1 MPRNPW
7 KETSHKSH
15 ELRLL
20 ASPLRNFR
28 RELQE
33 NPVQI
38 YLGKIQHHPTS
49 RVLLLPPPGW
59 LLVCCVRQTRH
70 CRRFHD
76 QPDFDARLGL
86 DGPGGMNVRGG
97 PGLGDP
103 PGLDARPG
111 FPTLTCIMN
120 FGASIHRMASL
131 TFTAL
136 LKFEITAA
144 GPSFE
149 PHGND

>member
-15 ELRLL
+15 ELQLL
-20 ASPLRNFR
+20 ASPLRIFR

-59 LLVCCVRQTRH
+59 LLVCCVRQRRH

-76 QPDFDARLGL
+76 QPDFDARLEL

-97 PGLGDP
+97 PGLGGP

-111 FPTLTCIMN
+111 FPHSHVHHELRGFDTQNGLLDLH
-120 FGASIHRMASL
+120 GAPEVRDRCRWP
-131 TFTAL
+131 FV
-136 LKFEITAA
+136 
-144 GPSFE
+144 
-149 PHGND
+149 